1 MIASILTLARQLGP
15 LRSGLIAATGI
26 GAFALIAFLAL
37 RAAEP
42 PMALL
47 YGDLDTR
54 DASQIVAELE
64 RTGVPHRI
72 GRGGTELQVPADQVA
87 RLRLALAREGLPAS
101 GSVGYELFDRQNSL
115 TTTPFQQDINR
126 VRALEGEVAR
136 TLRSLNGVAAA
147 RVHLVLPRREA
158 FSRERAEAQA
168 SVVLQMR
175 GNRRLDADGVQSV
188 LHLVAAAVPGLRV
201 QNIAIVDGRGELL
214 SRSGQAGPVT
224 PGMTGSGA
232 SVQDDM
238 RRTMETRIGRGV
250 EDILQRALG
259 PGRARVEAMVE
270 LDFARQQIVEERF
283 DPDNQVPRSQQAV
296 TENSRTG
303 EPRNVTVANQL
314 PGAPQNNPGA
324 PQSEDNRLEETT
336 NFEIGRTTRTTVRDQ
351 PVVQRLSLAVL
362 VDWVQEPAATPGGA
376 PVWRE
381 RTPQELARIVSLVRG
396 AVAFNEQRGD
406 RIEVVSMRF
415 ADAASIAGDSAS
427 SAFWDEILS
436 SAVVAR
442 VIEILVIGGLLLTA
456 LFLVA
461 RPLTKRLMLTQG
473 TDYLPPMQSMPML
486 ATPGMARPLMS
497 TQTPPPSM
505 ARPLMSA
512 QTPPPSDDLVSM
524 NLIDGKIQASSL
536 RQVVD
541 LSDRY
546 PEQTLTVVRRWLA
559 DGRNPER

>member
-1 MIASILTLARQLGP
+1 
-15 LRSGLIAATGI
+15 
-26 GAFALIAFLAL
+26 
-37 RAAEP
+37 
-42 PMALL
+42 MALL

-54 DASQIVAELE
+54 DAAQIVAELE

-72 GRGGTELQVPADQVA
+72 GRGGAEVQVPADQVA

-101 GSVGYELFDRQNSL
+101 GNVGYELFDRQNGL

-158 FSRERAEAQA
+158 FSRERSEAQA

-175 GNRRLDADGVQSV
+175 GNRRLDADGIQSV

-214 SRSGQAGPVT
+214 SRGGQAGQVS
-224 PGMTGSGA
+224 PGLTGSGA
-232 SVQDDM
+232 SAQDDL
-238 RRTMETRIGRGV
+238 RRAMEHRIARGV

-259 PGRARVEAMVE
+259 PGRARVEAVVE

-283 DPDNQVPRSQQAV
+283 DPDNQVPRSQQSV
-296 TENSRTG
+296 TENNRTG
-303 EPRNVTVANQL
+303 EPRNVSVANQL
-314 PGAPQNNPGA
+314 PGAPQANTGT
-324 PQSEDNRLEETT
+324 PQAEDNRLEETT

-362 VDWVQEPAATPGGA
+362 VDGVQEPAATPGGA

-381 RTPQELARIVSLVRG
+381 RTPQELARIAALVRG
-396 AVAFNEQRGD
+396 AVAFSDQRGD

-415 ADAASIAGDSAS
+415 ADAGSFAGDAAS
-427 SAFWDEILS
+427 SGFWADFLS
-436 SAVVAR
+436 SNVVAR
-442 VIEILVIGGLLLTA
+442 VAELLVIGGLLLAA
-456 LFLVA
+456 LLLVA
-461 RPLTKRLMLTQG
+461 RPLTQRLMLARDT
-473 TDYLPPMQSMPML
+473 TYLPPMPAMPAMPAMQSLPMPML
-486 ATPGMARPLMS
+486 ATPGIARPLMPA
-497 TQTPPPSM
+497 PPP
-505 ARPLMSA
+505 
-512 QTPPPSDDLVSM
+512 PPVEDLVSI
-524 NLIDGKIQASSL
+524 NLIEGKIQASSV
-536 RQVVD
+536 RQVAE

-546 PEQTLTVVRRWLA
+546 PDQTLTVVRRWLA
-559 DGRNPER
+559 DDRNAAR

>member
-1 MIASILTLARQLGP
+1 VFRSIIDSVRALVRQLGP
-15 LRSGLIAATGI
+15 LRAGLIAATGI
-26 GAFALIAFLAL
+26 GAFALIAILAL

-72 GRGGTELQVPADQVA
+72 GRNGTELQVPADQVA

-101 GSVGYELFDRQNSL
+101 GNVGYELFDRQNGL

-158 FSRERAEAQA
+158 FSRERSEAQA
-168 SVVLQMR
+168 SIVLQMR

-214 SRSGQAGPVT
+214 SRSGQAGPISA
-224 PGMTGSGA
+224 GMTGSGA
-232 SVQDDM
+232 SAQDDL
-238 RRTMETRIGRGV
+238 RRAMEHRIARGV

-283 DPDNQVPRSQQAV
+283 DPDNQVPRSQQSV
-296 TENSRTG
+296 SENNRTG
-303 EPRNVTVANQL
+303 EPRNVSVANQL
-314 PGAPQNNPGA
+314 PGAPQANNA
-324 PQSEDNRLEETT
+324 TPQAEDNRLEETT

-362 VDWVQEPAATPGGA
+362 VDGVQEPAATPGGA

-381 RTPQELARIVSLVRG
+381 RTPQELARIAALVRG
-396 AVAFNEQRGD
+396 AVAFSEQRGD

-415 ADAASIAGDSAS
+415 ADAGSFAAEAGS
-427 SAFWDEILS
+427 SGFWEEFLS

-442 VIEILVIGGLLLTA
+442 LAELLIIGGLLLAA

-461 RPLTKRLMLTQG
+461 RPLTKRLMLARNG
-473 TDYLPPMQSMPML
+473 DYLPPMQSLPMPML
-486 ATPGMARPLMS
+486 ATPGMGRPLMAAAA
-497 TQTPPPSM
+497 PPP
-505 ARPLMSA
+505 AEE
-512 QTPPPSDDLVSM
+512 LVSI
-524 NLIDGKIQASSL
+524 NLIEGKIQASSL
-536 RQVVD
+536 RQVVE

-546 PEQTLTVVRRWLA
+546 PDQTLTVVRRWLA
-559 DGRNPER
+559 DDRNPAR

>member
-1 MIASILTLARQLGP
+1 MFRSMIDPVLALVRQLGP

-26 GAFALIAFLAL
+26 GAFALIAVLAL

-54 DASQIVAELE
+54 DAAQIVAELE

-72 GRGGTELQVPADQVA
+72 GRGGAEVQVPADQVA

-101 GSVGYELFDRQNSL
+101 GNVGYELFDRQNGL

-158 FSRERAEAQA
+158 FSRERSEAQA

-175 GNRRLDADGVQSV
+175 GNRRLDADGIQSV

-214 SRSGQAGPVT
+214 SRGGQAGQVS
-224 PGMTGSGA
+224 PGLTGSGA
-232 SVQDDM
+232 SAQDDL
-238 RRTMETRIGRGV
+238 RRAMEHRIARGV

-259 PGRARVEAMVE
+259 PGRARVEAVVE

-283 DPDNQVPRSQQAV
+283 DPDNQVPRSQQSV
-296 TENSRTG
+296 TENNRTG
-303 EPRNVTVANQL
+303 EPRNVSVANQL
-314 PGAPQNNPGA
+314 PGAPQANTGT
-324 PQSEDNRLEETT
+324 PQAEDNRLEETT

-362 VDWVQEPAATPGGA
+362 VDGVQEPAATPGGA

-381 RTPQELARIVSLVRG
+381 RTPQELARIAALVRG
-396 AVAFNEQRGD
+396 AVAFSDQRGD

-415 ADAASIAGDSAS
+415 ADAGSFAGDAAS
-427 SAFWDEILS
+427 SGFWADFLS
-436 SAVVAR
+436 SNVVAR
-442 VIEILVIGGLLLTA
+442 VAELLVIGGLLLAA
-456 LFLVA
+456 LLLVA
-461 RPLTKRLMLTQG
+461 RPLTQRLMLARDT
-473 TDYLPPMQSMPML
+473 TYLPPMPAMQSLPMPML
-486 ATPGMARPLMS
+486 ATPGIARPLMPA
-497 TQTPPPSM
+497 PPP
-505 ARPLMSA
+505 
-512 QTPPPSDDLVSM
+512 PPVEDLVSI
-524 NLIDGKIQASSL
+524 NLIEGKIQASSV
-536 RQVVD
+536 RQVAE

-546 PEQTLTVVRRWLA
+546 PDQTLTVVRRWLA
-559 DGRNPER
+559 DDRNAAR